1 MPFLPISKED
11 MAERNISQLDFICIT
26 GDSYVDHPSFGI
38 SIISRMIEDQGFTVG
53 IIAQPDWHSDRDF
66 TKLGRPKYAFLIT
79 AGNIDSMVAHYTAA
93 KKKRSDDAYTAGG
106 RAGKR
111 PDRAAIV
118 YSKAVKRIYGDDMPV
133 ALGGLEASL
142 RRFAHYDYWDDAV
155 RPSILEDSGADL
167 LMYGMS
173 EHQIVEICNRLAK
186 GENIHD
192 LRDIRGTAYLCDTK
206 DTPLGAAECPSL
218 ALCRENKEEYAKA
231 CKIQY
236 DWQDEV
242 YGKTVIQRQTSKML
256 VQLPPALSLTTP
268 ELDHVYE
275 LPYMRTYHPI
285 YEAEGGVPGIKE
297 VEFSITHNRG
307 CFGNCNFCSI
317 ALHQG
322 RRISVRSKESILR
335 EAKLLTTLPNFK
347 GYIHDVG
354 GPTANFRAPSCTHQL
369 KYGLCKGR
377 KCLAPEPCKNLEVN
391 HEEYLDILRE
401 IRKIKGVKRVFIRSG
416 IRYDYLIEDENDEF
430 MRELIEYHVS
440 GQLKVAPEHCS
451 AAVLDMMGKP
461 HIEAYKK
468 FQDKFYKMTGQ
479 IGKEQYLVPYLMSSH
494 PGSTLKEAVELAQFL
509 KSLKMRPEQV
519 QDFYPTPGTIST
531 CMFYTELDPYT
542 MKKVYVPKTAEEKG
556 MQRAL
561 LQYFKPE
568 NRRRCIEALI
578 KAHRTDLIGMGKDCL
593 VKPDE
598 QYSAYLR
605 EKAAKQQSGKGSQ
618 AHSGKP
624 AHGKQSHG
632 NPANRSH
639 QANNSVR
646 GSLYASGSP
655 LASKGRNDRW
665 QKEDQRKK
673 KH

>member
-155 RPSILEDSGADL
+155 RPSVLEDSGADL

-192 LRDIRGTAYLCDTK
+192 LRDIRGTAYLCDPK

-461 HIEAYKK
+461 HIEAYRK

-605 EKAAKQQSGKGSQ
+605 EKAAKQQSGKGGQ
-618 AHSGKP
+618 AHNKP
-624 AHGKQSHG
+624 AHGKAHNNNS
-632 NPANRSH
+632 ANRH

>member
-26 GDSYVDHPSFGI
+26 GDSYVEHPSFGI

-106 RAGKR
+106 KAGKR

-118 YSKAVKRIYGDDMPV
+118 YSKAIKRIYGDDMPV

-192 LRDIRGTAYLCDTK
+192 LRDIRGTAYLCDPK

-461 HIEAYKK
+461 HIEAYRK

-618 AHSGKP
+618 AHNKP
-624 AHGKQSHG
+624 AHGKAHNNNS
-632 NPANRSH
+632 ANRH

>member
-1 MPFLPISKED
+1 
-11 MAERNISQLDFICIT
+11 
-26 GDSYVDHPSFGI
+26 
-38 SIISRMIEDQGFTVG
+38 
-53 IIAQPDWHSDRDF
+53 
-66 TKLGRPKYAFLIT
+66 
-79 AGNIDSMVAHYTAA
+79 MVAHYTAA

-106 RAGKR
+106 KAGKR

-118 YSKAVKRIYGDDMPV
+118 YSKAIKRIYGQDMPV

-142 RRFAHYDYWDDAV
+142 RRFAHYDYWNDAV
-155 RPSILEDSGADL
+155 RPSVLEDSGADL

-192 LRDIRGTAYLCDTK
+192 LRDIRGTAYLCDPK

-461 HIEAYKK
+461 HIEAYRK

>member
-1 MPFLPISKED
+1 
-11 MAERNISQLDFICIT
+11 
-26 GDSYVDHPSFGI
+26 
-38 SIISRMIEDQGFTVG
+38 
-53 IIAQPDWHSDRDF
+53 
-66 TKLGRPKYAFLIT
+66 
-79 AGNIDSMVAHYTAA
+79 MVAHYTAA

-106 RAGKR
+106 KAGKR

-155 RPSILEDSGADL
+155 RPSVLEDSGADL

-192 LRDIRGTAYLCDTK
+192 LRDIRGTAYLCDPK

-461 HIEAYKK
+461 HIEAYRK

-618 AHSGKP
+618 AHNKP
-624 AHGKQSHG
+624 AHGKAHNNNS
-632 NPANRSH
+632 ANRH